1 MQSITKQALKRRMD
15 LHDLWLPG
23 GLLHKH
29 IHSTEPP
36 RLNTDVLRLVKQE
49 IKKLPLLSPLS
60 DNVSKGDC
68 THMKNTG
75 SPPSEFPVDD
85 GCRFASMS
93 TPPSL
98 RSSVEVEV
106 EVEGDEFDGADGGGS
121 NIVMSRGVS
130 EKAGVNEG
138 SLSSLP
144 MLSSVQGNSPGD
156 ESLRVSG
163 STTGSG
169 ISECLYDP
177 MDPGVIS
184 ASISELEKNQRLSDS
199 TIALVSKLIA
209 SQVPGSDSH
218 FKILDP
224 LWLQVD
230 AGVTSR
236 DFPFKAKAVPQ
247 QVLVPLH
254 HLRPEHWTLAH
265 VNFITQR
272 VRYFDS
278 L

>member
-1 MQSITKQALKRRMD
+1 
-15 LHDLWLPG
+15 
-23 GLLHKH
+23 
-29 IHSTEPP
+29 
-36 RLNTDVLRLVKQE
+36 
-49 IKKLPLLSPLS
+49 
-60 DNVSKGDC
+60 
-68 THMKNTG
+68 MKNTG

-199 TIALVSKLIA
+199 TIALVSKMIA
-209 SQVPGSDSH
+209 SQVPSSDSR

-230 AGVTSR
+230 AGVTPR
-236 DFPFKAKAVPQ
+236 NFPFKAKAVPQ

-254 HLRPEHWTLAH
+254 HLRPEHCTLAH
-265 VNFITQR
+265 GNFITQR

-278 L
+278 LWDNARFQQVSQHLMGLLIKRCGPLVFQFEPTVGCPSPLTVNCPYSLWNRDANDIYIERPTAS